1 MVVGH
6 RELGTAVIVPL
17 IIVLLALTSV
27 FGVLIHLY
35 FEKPVMSF
43 LRRKLTYVA

>member
-1 MVVGH
+1 M
-6 RELGTAVIVPL
+6 IVPL
-17 IIVLLALTSV
+17 IIGLLALTSL